1 MTAALQLHLCRVA
14 QRGESNPSIAPGHAW
29 RDFQS
34 NIRRGFCHLPR
45 RMAPHMSPATG
56 KRSSSTIV
64 SRLYSPKKA
73 LNTRP
78 FRNIVWGLLMGI
90 VIIGL
95 VWLVF

>member
-1 MTAALQLHLCRVA
+1 
-14 QRGESNPSIAPGHAW
+14 
-29 RDFQS
+29 
-34 NIRRGFCHLPR
+34 
-45 RMAPHMSPATG
+45 MSPATG